1 MLFEYANVD
10 KFVSDEIFEVKLLF
24 LYVLAKINNEKIVK
38 NNIKIDKNL
47 FAKVVIIDSLF

>member
-47 FAKVVIIDSLF
+47 FAKVVITDSLF

>member
-10 KFVSDEIFEVKLLF
+10 KFVSDEIFEVMLLF

-47 FAKVVIIDSLF
+47 FAKVVITDSLF

>member
-47 FAKVVIIDSLF
+47 FDKYVITDSLF